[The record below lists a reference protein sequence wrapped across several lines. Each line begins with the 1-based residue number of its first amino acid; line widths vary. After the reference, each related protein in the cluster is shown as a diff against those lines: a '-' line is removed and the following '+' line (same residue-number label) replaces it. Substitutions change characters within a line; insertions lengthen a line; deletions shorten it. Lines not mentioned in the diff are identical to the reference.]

1 MSILDPSADILASS
15 LADPSPPLSGKEEA
29 EDPMLLELLAAA
41 RDART
46 PPLLPSKDGK
56 VGPGSPPW
64 IELTLLGL
72 DGLQPRGGLLGCD
85 GPLEHD
91 APLQHDGP
99 PLMTDGPPHQEEA
112 SLEAAQAHGGPP
124 LLANGLPQDAASL
137 EITQEEEEAS
147 EVVEVLTEQVDLLD
161 LQHDD
166 DAPAPM
172 APLFRRIPKPILA
185 DIPQPAS
192 GNTKTKKTTAAT
204 RRSNRQAARASSV
217 PVSCRAQVRL
227 AQQMANLEPG
237 EPVDDA
243 AIAAYIKTFDKPLAP
258 HVLAALRGFL
268 RLDDTGVGALVDAD
282 ELGEQV

>member
-1 MSILDPSADILASS
+1 M
-15 LADPSPPLSGKEEA
+15 
-29 EDPMLLELLAAA
+29 
-41 RDART
+41 
-46 PPLLPSKDGK
+46 
-56 VGPGSPPW
+56 
-64 IELTLLGL
+64 
-72 DGLQPRGGLLGCD
+72 
-85 GPLEHD
+85 
-91 APLQHDGP
+91 
-99 PLMTDGPPHQEEA
+99 
-112 SLEAAQAHGGPP
+112 
-124 LLANGLPQDAASL
+124 

-192 GNTKTKKTTAAT
+192 GNTKTKKATAAT

-258 HVLAALRGFL
+258 HVPAALRGFL
-268 RLDDTGVGALVDAD
+268 RLDNTGVGALVDAD